1 MDQEIVQKSNV
12 YLKGNRIT
20 LLEKVTE
27 KLIFR
32 EVHLHNAGTILV
44 VNGTAANGLR
54 LLLELSNPVSKIA
67 FETTLYFETQTPIS
81 FFAQYWWQII
91 LTTVLV
97 TLILVVIIRG
107 VSQIQEANRKRR
119 EDQKRR
125 DAIQEVTLIDPMI

>member
-12 YLKGNRIT
+12 YLRGNRIT
-20 LLEKVTE
+20 MLEKVTD

-67 FETTLYFETQTPIS
+67 FETTLYFENQTPIS
-81 FFAQYWWQII
+81 FFAQY
-91 LTTVLV
+91 LS
-97 TLILVVIIRG
+97 LIHI
-107 VSQIQEANRKRR
+107 
-119 EDQKRR
+119 
-125 DAIQEVTLIDPMI
+125 